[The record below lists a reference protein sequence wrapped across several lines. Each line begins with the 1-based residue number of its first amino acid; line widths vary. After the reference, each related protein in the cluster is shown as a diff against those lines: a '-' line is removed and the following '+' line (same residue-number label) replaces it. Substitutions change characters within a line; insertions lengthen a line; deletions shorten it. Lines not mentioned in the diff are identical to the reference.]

1 MLLKHEIREYHDKKY
16 YVIAEATR
24 SWKIPL
30 IEQIRECKLIKIGA
44 KLVHFRYL
52 NADGNVED
60 VIHKARI
67 DGSGIYQLF
76 STLQAAKLHAV
87 RSELVSNV
95 KDNIQVLSSEKLI
108 EIAKLI
114 KSCGVKISIEGI
126 EI

>member
-16 YVIAEATR
+16 YVIATATR

-44 KLVHFRYL
+44 KLAHFRYL
-52 NADGNVED
+52 DAEGNIED
-60 VIHKARI
+60 EIHKARI

-76 STLQAAKLHAV
+76 STLQAAKLYAV
-87 RSELVSNV
+87 RSELISNV

-126 EI
+126 DL

>member
-30 IEQIRECKLIKIGA
+30 IKQIRECKLIKIGA

-52 NADGNVED
+52 DADGNVED

-114 KSCGVKISIEGI
+114 KSCGVKMSIEGI
-126 EI
+126 DL